1 MMNKIYKI
9 IAYAVVSVLIS
20 WIAYASDSSFFE
32 SFNGLLIPLLAT
44 LLAINITTSSLIAGE
59 LRKIKKEN
67 PQCDIGRSTDEIKRI
82 FKIQIVLIASLLVL
96 FIIKDCRWIKQ
107 FVDEKWITIV
117 SNGYVIAVFVYFLEV
132 IYDLGSSLFDIIN
145 YNASK

>member
-1 MMNKIYKI
+1 M
-9 IAYAVVSVLIS
+9 
-20 WIAYASDSSFFE
+20 
-32 SFNGLLIPLLAT
+32 
-44 LLAINITTSSLIAGE
+44 AINITTSSLIAGE

-107 FVDEKWITIV
+107 FVDEKWIIIV

-132 IYDLGSSLFDIIN
+132 IYDLGCSLFDIIN